1 MSQLNDK
8 AGIDFTEYLNERTQ
22 NFTGRE
28 WVFQAVQNW
37 LADSDGSRYF
47 LLTGEPGSGKTA
59 IAQRLTQF
67 SQSQESLHPDLLPS
81 FLNAIHTCSARD
93 STSVDPRN
101 FCKSVALQLAQIQD
115 YAIAL
120 ANIDTK
126 HVNIQATQNLG
137 TVTDSTIQN
146 VVINSLDVSGVMT
159 AQEAFNLLVLNPL
172 QYIYQNGFNQPI
184 TILVDAL
191 DEALTHEGKPNIVDL
206 LSKLENLPAQIRFIL
221 TSRKEAR
228 IENKFLDREEL
239 YLSASEFNQLNQ
251 HDVRE
256 YIDKRFVQDEPL
268 SVLVADLK
276 PQQRKEL
283 IEQIAEKSEGNFLYV
298 SFLLNAIAKGQRS
311 LCDLEGLPEGLDGL
325 YYQSLERVVELGK
338 KDWYET
344 YAPFMGILC
353 VARTSLNLNQLQA
366 FTKQSES
373 LVWQCLTHLGQ
384 FLEEVEPTTKQEEEG
399 NQYRLYHQS
408 VVDFLRKRS
417 LTLGKNT
424 RHNPYYLPAL
434 ESHQRITDYY
444 WQKAQQLNAV
454 NWHHLD
460 SYAYHHLAYHLLES
474 ERKDELYALLTTS
487 PKWMEA
493 KFINCNG
500 DASYALDLELSI
512 NSFSDP
518 LKLPQLLVLIQLHT
532 ARQVVYQRIHRYDD
546 IDLRTLVWLGRETEA
561 LNHARFRSTAQK
573 KFISLFILYKLL
585 VHRGQP
591 NPSLLR
597 ELQETAQSI
606 EEGKWQVSSLGMAAC
621 TFAEAGL
628 KAEAEVL
635 FAEAKQIALKIENES
650 QQSWALK
657 ELVIPFAHAGNLA
670 EAEEIAR
677 RIKDSKWQIWS
688 LATLGTSL
696 TQAGQ
701 QEKARAIFAEAI
713 KQASALKDANEQ
725 AWSLK
730 EIAVALIEA
739 ADLKTAEQIART
751 INNDKK
757 RAEAL
762 SELGAALV
770 KAEFHT
776 KAKTVFIEVET
787 LAQSLKYDWQ
797 RGQALKDLTKA
808 LSHAKHYAEAERIAQ
823 TIETD
828 WEKAWALRT
837 LSAELAQA
845 EQFTEAETVAQSI
858 QDPENQ
864 AFALR
869 VLAMALA
876 KAGNQVAATHIFQEA
891 GAITPVIEDAE
902 KPVFALA
909 ASATTLIKAGYKT
922 LAEKF
927 FQEALA
933 TARVIEDDTSRTSV
947 IGTLVPELAQL
958 NYLLES
964 KNFARAIDN
973 PLERSRALKVIAI
986 SLAQN
991 GCKAEAIKIFADIE
1005 ELADV
1010 VKDNRHKDL
1019 VLGHRDWVLE
1029 ELSTALSKVGYFAEA
1044 ERVALA
1050 IQDDNWKRTWALSEL
1065 AKALAD
1071 SEQLVE
1077 AQRIARAIPKTN
1089 WKQVDAL
1096 GSVVVALVRAGDRA
1110 NAKSLLAEARQV
1122 AESIEDSTWKAWA
1135 LRALVTALTQIKHFV
1150 EAEEIAQ
1157 AIADAEQRAWTL
1169 RELAIASAQPKHF
1182 IEAGKA
1188 AEAIS
1193 SSIPR
1198 AGIFFSLA
1206 EALIQIERHTEANEF
1221 FAAAENAAWDEE
1233 PRYRAFILKDLAIVN
1248 AQVGRFAESMR
1259 IIGIIEDSRKRDEA
1273 LVTLARGLAQAQQF
1287 RDAKQVTRAIEE
1299 EEKRRWA
1306 LGSLALALARQQH
1319 FSQALQELGSQN
1331 LDDFVHIV
1339 ASCSAIFEQLEAG
1352 LSVSALEEVVRIVGW
1367 VRPNWRKVAG
1377 YFSR

>member
-1 MSQLNDK
+1 MSQLNVK
-8 AGIDFTEYLNERTQ
+8 AGIDLTEYLNERTQ
-22 NFTGRE
+22 YFTGRE

-47 LLTGEPGSGKTA
+47 LLTGEPGNGKTA

-67 SQSQESLHPDLLPS
+67 SRSQESLHPDLLPS

-137 TVTDSTIQN
+137 TVTDSTVQN
-146 VVINSLDVSGVMT
+146 VVINNLDVSGVMT

-191 DEALTHEGKPNIVDL
+191 DEALTHEGKPTLVDL

-228 IENKFLDREEL
+228 IENKFLDTEEL

-256 YIDKRFVQDEPL
+256 YIEKRFVQDEPI

-276 PQQRKEL
+276 PQQRKEF

-311 LCDLEGLPEGLDGL
+311 LYDLKGLPEGLDGL
-325 YYQSLERVVELGK
+325 YYQSLERVVELGEY
-338 KDWYET
+338 DWRKT
-344 YAPFMGILC
+344 YAPFMGILS
-353 VARTSLNLNQLQA
+353 VARTSLTLSQLQA

-373 LVWQCLTHLGQ
+373 RVWDCLTDLRQ
-384 FLEEVEPTTKQEEEG
+384 FLEEVEPTTKQEDEG

-434 ESHQRITDYY
+434 ESHQRIAECY
-444 WQKAQQLNAV
+444 WQKAQPLNAV

-460 SYAYHHLAYHLLES
+460 SYAYNHLAYHLLES

-487 PKWMEA
+487 PTWMEA

-500 DASYALDLELSI
+500 DASYAVDLELAI

-518 LKLPQLLVLIQLHT
+518 LKSPQLLVLIQLHT

-573 KFISLFILYKLL
+573 KFVSLFILYKLL

-606 EEGKWQVSSLGMAAC
+606 EEGKWRVCSLGMVAC

-628 KAEAEVL
+628 KTEAEVL
-635 FAEAKQIALKIENES
+635 FAEAKQIALEIENES

-657 ELVIPFAHAGNLA
+657 ELVIPFAHAGNLT

-677 RIKDSKWQIWS
+677 SIKDSKWQIWS

-725 AWSLK
+725 AWLLK

-739 ADLKTAEQIART
+739 ADLKTAEEIART
-751 INNDKK
+751 INDDKK

-762 SELGAALV
+762 SELGAALL
-770 KAEFHT
+770 KAGFHA

-787 LAQSLKYDWQ
+787 LARSIENDWFQ
-797 RGQALKDLTKA
+797 GEALKNLTKA
-808 LSHAKHYAEAERIAQ
+808 LSLGKQYAEAERIAQ

-828 WEKAWALRT
+828 WAKAQALGN
-837 LSAELAQA
+837 LSAQLAQA
-845 EQFTEAETVAQSI
+845 EQFTEAETVARSI
-858 QDPENQ
+858 QERENR

-869 VLAMALA
+869 VLAMTLA
-876 KAGNQVAATHIFQEA
+876 KAGNQVAATKIFQEA
-891 GAITPVIEDAE
+891 GAIAPAIKDAE
-902 KPVFALA
+902 KPAFALA
-909 ASATTLIKAGYKT
+909 ALALTLIKAGYKT
-922 LAEKF
+922 LAEKV
-927 FQEALA
+927 FQEVLA
-933 TARVIEDDTSRTSV
+933 VAMVIEDDTSRTSV
-947 IGTLVPELAQL
+947 LGTLAPELAQL

-964 KNFARAIDN
+964 ENFARAIDN
-973 PLERSRALKVIAI
+973 PLERAWALKAIAI
-986 SLAQN
+986 SLAHN
-991 GCKAEAIKIFADIE
+991 GRKAEAMKVFGEIEDLTNIIKNNKHQD
-1005 ELADV
+1005 LA
-1010 VKDNRHKDL
+1010 L
-1019 VLGHRDWVLE
+1019 EHRDWVLV
-1029 ELSTALSKVGYFAEA
+1029 ELSKALTKVGYFTEA
-1044 ERVALA
+1044 EQIALA
-1050 IQDDNWKRTWALSEL
+1050 IQDHNWKRMLALDEL

-1071 SEQLVE
+1071 SEQFVE
-1077 AQRIARAIPKTN
+1077 AQRIARAIPKTD
-1089 WKQVDAL
+1089 WKRVGAL
-1096 GSVVVALVRAGDRA
+1096 GSVAVAKVRAGDGA
-1110 NAKSLLAEARQV
+1110 NAKLLLAEAREL
-1122 AESIEDSTWKAWA
+1122 AESIEDSRHKAWA
-1135 LRALVTALTQIKHFV
+1135 QRTLVTALTQIKHFV

-1157 AIADAEQRAWTL
+1157 AIAD
-1169 RELAIASAQPKHF
+1169 
-1182 IEAGKA
+1182 
-1188 AEAIS
+1188 
-1193 SSIPR
+1193 
-1198 AGIFFSLA
+1198 
-1206 EALIQIERHTEANEF
+1206 
-1221 FAAAENAAWDEE
+1221 
-1233 PRYRAFILKDLAIVN
+1233 N
-1248 AQVGRFAESMR
+1248 AQVGRFAESRR
-1259 IIGIIEDSRKRDEA
+1259 ITGSMEYFMERDEA
-1273 LVTLARGLAQAQQF
+1273 LMTLARGLAQAQQF
-1287 RDAKQVTRAIEE
+1287 RDAKQAIQAIEE
-1299 EEKRRWA
+1299 EQKRRWA
-1306 LGSLALALARQQH
+1306 LGSLAIALARQQH
-1319 FSQALQELGSQN
+1319 FSKALQELGSQN
-1331 LDDFVHIV
+1331 LDDFVHIL
-1339 ASCSAIFEQLEAG
+1339 ASCSPIFEQLEAG
-1352 LSVSALEEVVRIVGW
+1352 LSVSALKEVVRIVGW
-1367 VRPNWRKVAG
+1367 VRPDWRKVAD
-1377 YFSR
+1377 YF